1 MLKNELVSALS
12 DYMSPFISAYREGYS
27 NQHVLV
33 RLIEEW
39 WKNLDGDYNDL
50 LIAKLDNYGLDRNLL
65 KYINLY

>member
-1 MLKNELVSALS
+1 MC
-12 DYMSPFISAYREGYS
+12 PFISAYREGYS